1 MMIHELINI
10 VNRTSRNGIA
20 VSTAHFSREIVFYN
34 ANDDVIATYN
44 KQSGRLHI
52 VLDQLAPVQPE
63 FVPTEQD
70 VAETNTF
77 IEQDLNDRSADPCWR
92 VAHCIHNN
100 I

>member
-1 MMIHELINI
+1 MIHELINI

-20 VSTAHFSREIVFYN
+20 VSTAHFSKEIVFYN
-34 ANDDVIATYN
+34 ANDDVIATYD
-44 KQSGRLHI
+44 KKSGRLSI
-52 VLDQLAPVQPE
+52 VMQQLAPVQPE

-77 IEQDLNDRSADPCWR
+77 IEQDLDDRSADRCWR
-92 VAHCIHNN
+92 VAQAISNN